1 MALSST
7 LNAPPS
13 RGRLYHLPGKRLSSV
28 LIYRMESKRTLLAI
42 IAGCVVAVAIG
53 FHLVRKEPHST
64 NSTADLRLAHTP
76 ATPPNIDSA
85 EATVPIGLPFPLH
98 LLKATE
104 FNQYDQE
111 LNLTLEPRYL
121 LFITENEA
129 ASVNQAALQLRD
141 SFEPAQAKSIR
152 AAQYPDLLYENTPF
166 FYAEVDPLGS
176 LANSLIGTYRTQL
189 KDALGADRASFIN
202 APFEVS
208 PENTI
213 LFIKMSA
220 APPRNNEVKVV

>member
-1 MALSST
+1 
-7 LNAPPS
+7 
-13 RGRLYHLPGKRLSSV
+13 
-28 LIYRMESKRTLLAI
+28 MESKRTLLTI
-42 IAGCVVAVAIG
+42 IAGCVAAFAIE

-64 NSTADLRLAHTP
+64 NSTVDLRLAHTP

-111 LNLTLEPRYL
+111 LNLTSEARYL

-141 SFEPAQAKSIR
+141 SFEQAQAKSIR
-152 AAQYPDLLYENTPF
+152 AAQYPDLLYKNNP
-166 FYAEVDPLGS
+166 FYAEVNPLRS

-189 KDALGADRASFIN
+189 KDALGADRASFIS

-220 APPRNNEVKVV
+220 TPPRYNEVRVV